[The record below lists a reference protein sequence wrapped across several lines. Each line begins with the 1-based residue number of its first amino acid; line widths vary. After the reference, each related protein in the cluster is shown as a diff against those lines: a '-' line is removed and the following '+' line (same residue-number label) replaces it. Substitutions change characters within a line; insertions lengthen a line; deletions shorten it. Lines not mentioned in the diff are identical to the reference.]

1 MLILTRKIGESVVIG
16 DLIYCTV
23 LSMRDGQIRLG
34 FDAPESVVINRQ
46 EIQQRIEREREQ
58 VPCANDELIEIDD
71 SIIDRLIAR
80 FKSQSNHLATH

>member
-23 LSMRDGQIRLG
+23 LSMRDGQVRLG
-34 FDAPESVVINRQ
+34 FDAPESIVINRQ

-58 VPCANDELIEIDD
+58 MQSANDELIEIDD

-80 FKSQSNHLATH
+80 FKPQSRNQAAH